1 MRLEGSLPAPL
12 AGSPACAVA
21 PYKLL
26 FTESAADAP
35 IARLVTPAG
44 VLLGPLL
51 MVSAALGSLAAGVPI
66 WVLPA
71 PLLAAAGLSMFY
83 DTRTLRDYLLFVA
96 GGLLTGAAGGAAA
109 VWGAG
114 MLLWGVDGRS

>member
-1 MRLEGSLPAPL
+1 MHSGSVASCSPTNYPL
-12 AGSPACAVA
+12 S
-21 PYKLL
+21 LL
-26 FTESAADAP
+26 TRP
-35 IARLVTPAG
+35 PRRPTRPGAG

-96 GGLLTGAAGGAAA
+96 GGLLTGGWF
-109 VWGAG
+109 VW
-114 MLLWGVDGRS
+114 